1 MARAI
6 DLELLQLLEDK
17 LGKETARK
25 VAQAIELG
33 LEVMEKRAEELAIQK
48 KLELRDELTKE
59 LASKADIQVLKTEI
73 QTVRAETQADLQ
85 ALRAEMQAMEQRL
98 EAKIELV
105 RKELGGEIDKVR
117 AELSGEI
124 DKVKTELDGKIDKVR
139 AELREEILRLDRK
152 FTILFII
159 LFFTLILFNQNALEF
174 LLKVLGL
181 IK

>member
-17 LGKETARK
+17 LGKEEARK

-33 LEVMEKRAEELAIQK
+33 FEILEKRAEELALQK
-48 KLELRDELTKE
+48 KLELKDELTKE
-59 LASKADIQVLKTEI
+59 LASKADIQVLKAEI
-73 QTVRAETQADLQ
+73 QAV
-85 ALRAEMQAMEQRL
+85 RAEMQAMEQRL
-98 EAKIELV
+98 EAKIE
-105 RKELGGEIDKVR
+105 KVR
-117 AELSGEI
+117 LEL
-124 DKVKTELDGKIDKVR
+124 K
-139 AELREEILRLDRK
+139 EEIFKLEHKLNIIDRK

-159 LFFTLILFNQNALEF
+159 LFFTLILVNQNALEF

>member
-1 MARAI
+1 MPKAI

-33 LEVMEKRAEELAIQK
+33 LEVMEKRAEELALQK
-48 KLELRDELTKE
+48 KLELKDELTKE
-59 LASKADIQVLKTEI
+59 LASKADIQVLKAEI
-73 QTVRAETQADLQ
+73 QAVRT
-85 ALRAEMQAMEQRL
+85 EMQAMEAKL
-98 EAKIELV
+98 EAKIE
-105 RKELGGEIDKVR
+105 KVR
-117 AELSGEI
+117 S
-124 DKVKTELDGKIDKVR
+124 
-139 AELREEILRLDRK
+139 ELREEILRLDRK

-159 LFFTLILFNQNALEF
+159 LFFTLILVNQNALEF

>member
-25 VAQAIELG
+25 VAQAIEIG

-59 LASKADIQVLKTEI
+59 LASKADIQILKTEI
-73 QTVRAETQADLQ
+73 QAV
-85 ALRAEMQAMEQRL
+85 RAEMQAMEERL
-98 EAKIELV
+98 EAKI
-105 RKELGGEIDKVR
+105 DKVR
-117 AELSGEI
+117 TELSA
-124 DKVKTELDGKIDKVR
+124 KI
-139 AELREEILRLDRK
+139 ENEILKLDRK

>member
-25 VAQAIELG
+25 VAQAIEIG
-33 LEVMEKRAEELAIQK
+33 LEVLEKRADELAIQK
-48 KLELRDELTKE
+48 KLELKDELTKE

-73 QTVRAETQADLQ
+73 QAVRS
-85 ALRAEMQAMEQRL
+85 EMQAMEQRL
-98 EAKIELV
+98 EAKIE
-105 RKELGGEIDKVR
+105 KVR
-117 AELSGEI
+117 LEL
-124 DKVKTELDGKIDKVR
+124 K
-139 AELREEILRLDRK
+139 EEILKLEHKLNIIDRK
-152 FTILFII
+152 FTIMFII
-159 LFFTLILFNQNALEF
+159 LLFAVILVNQNALEF

>member
-33 LEVMEKRAEELAIQK
+33 LEILEKRAEELAIQK
-48 KLELRDELTKE
+48 KLELKDELTKE
-59 LASKADIQVLKTEI
+59 LASKADIQVLKAEI
-73 QTVRAETQADLQ
+73 QTVRAE
-85 ALRAEMQAMEQRL
+85 MQAMEERL
-98 EAKIELV
+98 EAKI
-105 RKELGGEIDKVR
+105 DKVR
-117 AELSGEI
+117 TELSA
-124 DKVKTELDGKIDKVR
+124 KI
-139 AELREEILRLDRK
+139 ENEILKLDRK

-159 LFFTLILFNQNALEF
+159 LFFTLILVNQNALEF

>member
-33 LEVMEKRAEELAIQK
+33 LEVLEKRAEELAIQK

-73 QTVRAETQADLQ
+73 QAV
-85 ALRAEMQAMEQRL
+85 RAEMQAMEARL
-98 EAKIELV
+98 EAKIE
-105 RKELGGEIDKVR
+105 R
-117 AELSGEI
+117 
-124 DKVKTELDGKIDKVR
+124 
-139 AELREEILRLDRK
+139 EILKLDRK

-159 LFFTLILFNQNALEF
+159 LFFTLILVNQNALEF

>member
-33 LEVMEKRAEELAIQK
+33 LEVMEKRAEELAILK

-59 LASKADIQVLKTEI
+59 LASKADIQVLKAEI
-73 QTVRAETQADLQ
+73 QTV
-85 ALRAEMQAMEQRL
+85 RAEMQAMEQRL
-98 EAKIELV
+98 EAKIE
-105 RKELGGEIDKVR
+105 
-117 AELSGEI
+117 
-124 DKVKTELDGKIDKVR
+124 KVKLELK
-139 AELREEILRLDRK
+139 EEIFKLDRK

>member
-33 LEVMEKRAEELAIQK
+33 LEVMEKRAEELALQK

-59 LASKADIQVLKTEI
+59 LASKAD
-73 QTVRAETQADLQ
+73 LQ
-85 ALRAEMQAMEQRL
+85 ALRAEMQAMEERL
-98 EAKIELV
+98 EAKI
-105 RKELGGEIDKVR
+105 DKVR
-117 AELSGEI
+117 TELSA
-124 DKVKTELDGKIDKVR
+124 KI
-139 AELREEILRLDRK
+139 ENEILRLDRK
-152 FTILFII
+152 FTIMFII
-159 LFFTLILFNQNALEF
+159 LLSAVILVNQNALEF

>member
-59 LASKADIQVLKTEI
+59 LASKADLLALK
-73 QTVRAETQADLQ
+73 
-85 ALRAEMQAMEQRL
+85 AEMQAMEQRL

-105 RKELGGEIDKVR
+105 RKEL
-117 AELSGEI
+117 SGEI
-124 DKVKTELDGKIDKVR
+124 NKVKTELSAKI
-139 AELREEILRLDRK
+139 ENEILRLDRK

-159 LFFTLILFNQNALEF
+159 LFFTLILVNQNALEF

-181 IK
+181 IR

>member
-17 LGKETARK
+17 LGKEEARK

-48 KLELRDELTKE
+48 KLELRDELVKE
-59 LASKADIQVLKTEI
+59 LASKADL
-73 QTVRAETQADLQ
+73 QT
-85 ALRAEMQAMEQRL
+85 LRAEMQAMEERL
-98 EAKIELV
+98 EAKI
-105 RKELGGEIDKVR
+105 DKVR
-117 AELSGEI
+117 TELSA
-124 DKVKTELDGKIDKVR
+124 KI
-139 AELREEILRLDRK
+139 ENEILKLDRK

-159 LFFTLILFNQNALEF
+159 LFFTLILVNQNALEF

>member
-25 VAQAIELG
+25 VAKAIELG

-73 QTVRAETQADLQ
+73 QTVRAE
-85 ALRAEMQAMEQRL
+85 MQAMEQRL
-98 EAKIELV
+98 EAKIE
-105 RKELGGEIDKVR
+105 KVR
-117 AELSGEI
+117 LEL
-124 DKVKTELDGKIDKVR
+124 K
-139 AELREEILRLDRK
+139 EEIFKLDRK

-159 LFFTLILFNQNALEF
+159 LFFTLILVNQNALEF

>member
-48 KLELRDELTKE
+48 KLELKDELTKE
-59 LASKADIQVLKTEI
+59 LASKADIQVLKAEI
-73 QTVRAETQADLQ
+73 QTVRAE
-85 ALRAEMQAMEQRL
+85 MQAMEERL
-98 EAKIELV
+98 EAKI
-105 RKELGGEIDKVR
+105 DKVR
-117 AELSGEI
+117 TELSA
-124 DKVKTELDGKIDKVR
+124 KI
-139 AELREEILRLDRK
+139 ENEILRLDRK
-152 FTILFII
+152 FTIMFII
-159 LFFTLILFNQNALEF
+159 LFFTLILVNQNALEF

>member
-33 LEVMEKRAEELAIQK
+33 LEVLEKRAEELAIQK

-73 QTVRAETQADLQ
+73 QTV
-85 ALRAEMQAMEQRL
+85 RAEMQAMEQRL

>member
-1 MARAI
+1 MIIIGKSKKRYIFKTMPRAI

-48 KLELRDELTKE
+48 KLELKDELTKE
-59 LASKADIQVLKTEI
+59 LASKADLQV
-73 QTVRAETQADLQ
+73 
-85 ALRAEMQAMEQRL
+85 LRAEIQAM
-98 EAKIELV
+98 EAKIE
-105 RKELGGEIDKVR
+105 K
-117 AELSGEI
+117 
-124 DKVKTELDGKIDKVR
+124 
-139 AELREEILRLDRK
+139 EILRLDRK

-159 LFFTLILFNQNALEF
+159 LFFTLILVNQNALEF
-174 LLKVLGL
+174 LLKVLGV

>member
-1 MARAI
+1 MARVI

-73 QTVRAETQADLQ
+73 QAV
-85 ALRAEMQAMEQRL
+85 RAEMQAMEERL

-105 RKELGGEIDKVR
+105 RRELSGEIDKVR
-117 AELSGEI
+117 AEFSA
-124 DKVKTELDGKIDKVR
+124 KI
-139 AELREEILRLDRK
+139 ENEILKLDRK
-152 FTILFII
+152 FTIMFII
-159 LFFTLILFNQNALEF
+159 LFFTLILVNQNALEF

>member
-17 LGKETARK
+17 LGKEEARK

-33 LEVMEKRAEELAIQK
+33 LEILEKRAEELSIQK

-59 LASKADIQVLKTEI
+59 LASKADLLALK
-73 QTVRAETQADLQ
+73 
-85 ALRAEMQAMEQRL
+85 AEMQAMEAKL
-98 EAKIELV
+98 EAKIE
-105 RKELGGEIDKVR
+105 KVR
-117 AELSGEI
+117 SEL
-124 DKVKTELDGKIDKVR
+124 K
-139 AELREEILRLDRK
+139 EEIFKLEHKLNIIDRK

-159 LFFTLILFNQNALEF
+159 LFFTLILVNQNALEF

-181 IK
+181 ISRYLSLLRFHRGIW

>member
-6 DLELLQLLEDK
+6 DLELLQLLEDR
-17 LGKETARK
+17 LGKEEARK
-25 VAQAIELG
+25 VAQAIEIG
-33 LEVMEKRAEELAIQK
+33 LEVLEKRAEELAIQK

-73 QTVRAETQADLQ
+73 QAV
-85 ALRAEMQAMEQRL
+85 RAEMQAMEERL
-98 EAKIELV
+98 EAKI
-105 RKELGGEIDKVR
+105 DKVR
-117 AELSGEI
+117 TELSA
-124 DKVKTELDGKIDKVR
+124 KI
-139 AELREEILRLDRK
+139 ENEILRLDRK

-159 LFFTLILFNQNALEF
+159 LFFTLILVNQNALEF